1 MSNLKQLLTT
11 ILEERNTKLIPP
23 NIKAGVT
30 IMGMTGTYEGEGG
43 EATPPVI
50 TFSGTDN
57 GVYMIN
63 YGGWSDTYVHSKLD
77 KYLTTEAID
86 TIFDFYNLNP
96 NTPRECRRFV
106 EGLDPNIM
114 TSIVNAMCVDLQDT
128 ESETILE
135 HPFFT
140 QFFIVTDK
148 AGTTPILEIMNINTA
163 LSSKNSINIYLVGAY
178 QVSITIKTDE
188 STGELFIVMDEFY
201 NEAVDT
207 YEADAEPED
216 VAAGKKFVSQ
226 GQLLE
231 GTATFGGLTTIDL
244 TDLVVDSEA
253 GRLVSMNTT
262 AAQYMLDNPGEAF
275 KLNIGLSGKASYS
288 YTAMVTT
295 IYNEVQDTEEDCIK
309 ILTTEDDHSTA
320 KISIEPRGEQPI
332 SLWDVTFQ
340 IEPSN

>member
-11 ILEERNTKLIPP
+11 ILEERNTKLIPS
-23 NIKAGVT
+23 NVKAGVT

-50 TFSGTDN
+50 KFDGTEESI
-57 GVYMIN
+57 YMIN
-63 YGGWSDTYVHSKLD
+63 YHGWSNDYVHSRLD
-77 KYLTTEAID
+77 NYLTTEVVDVILE
-86 TIFDFYNLNP
+86 FYHTDPNNP
-96 NTPRECRRFV
+96 RAFRRYV
-106 EGLDPNIM
+106 EGLDAELISKIM
-114 TSIVNAMCVDLQDT
+114 HALCIDLDDT
-128 ESETILE
+128 DSETLLE
-135 HPFFT
+135 EPFFS
-140 QFFIVTDK
+140 QFFIV
-148 AGTTPILEIMNINTA
+148 AFVGLTPTLVVINLEITSSNSMDIYIEGQYNT
-163 LSSKNSINIYLVGAY
+163 
-178 QVSITIKTDE
+178 SITLEIDTEDE
-188 STGELFIVMDEFY
+188 TGTPYITAGEFF
-201 NEAVDT
+201 NCSIDT

-275 KLNIGLSGKASYS
+275 KLNIGLSGKASHS

-340 IEPSN
+340 IEPVN